1 MYKQLINKL
10 KSKGIEFEIGL
21 SNDEIKRIEE
31 IFNIEFP
38 KELKELYKIAL
49 PISKGFY
56 NWRNFND
63 ENIKFIKEAIKRPIK
78 DIYELADGVY
88 WCEKWGEEPNNEL
101 EKVEIIRSLL
111 KKAPKL
117 IPIYAH
123 RYMPQVN
130 RINTPI
136 FSIHDT
142 DIICYGE
149 NLTSYLEIEFGTEK
163 QIDIDY
169 EKITYIP
176 FWSDLL

>member
-1 MYKQLINKL
+1 MYMELINKL
-10 KSKGIEFEIGL
+10 KHKGIEFEIGL

-31 IFNIEFP
+31 VFNIEFP
-38 KELKELYKIAL
+38 KDLKELYKIAL

-63 ENIKFIKEAIKRPIK
+63 ENVTFINEVIKRPIK

-88 WCEKWGEEPNNEL
+88 WCDEWGEEPNNEL

-163 QIDIDY
+163 QSDINY
-169 EKITYIP
+169 EKLTYIP

>member
-10 KSKGIEFEIGL
+10 ESKGVEFEIGL

-31 IFNIEFP
+31 VFNIEFP

-56 NWRNFND
+56 NWRNFDDKNV
-63 ENIKFIKEAIKRPIK
+63 KFINEVIKRPIK

-88 WCEKWGEEPNNEL
+88 WCDEWGEEPNNES
-101 EKVEIIRSLL
+101 EKIRNLL

-130 RINTPI
+130 MKNIPI

-149 NLTSYLEIEFGTEK
+149 NLSSYLKIEFGYK
-163 QIDIDY
+163 NQSDIDY
-169 EKITYIP
+169 EKLNYIP